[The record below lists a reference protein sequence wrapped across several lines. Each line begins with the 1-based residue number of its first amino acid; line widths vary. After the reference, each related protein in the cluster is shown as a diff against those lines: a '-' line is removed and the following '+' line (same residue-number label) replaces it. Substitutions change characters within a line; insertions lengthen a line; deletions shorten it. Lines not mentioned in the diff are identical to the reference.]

1 MRELSLSVQV
11 RIDIFSLFSKLI
23 FLMFT
28 AKRWLELEAN
38 EMRHNFVYMVEE
50 GFDLNKIERYYMNII
65 HGRTTY
71 ARPACCY
78 C

>member
-1 MRELSLSVQV
+1 
-11 RIDIFSLFSKLI
+11 
-23 FLMFT
+23 MFT

-38 EMRHNFVYMVEE
+38 EMLHNFVYMVEE
-50 GFDLNKIERYYMNII
+50 GFDLNKVGRYYMNII
-65 HGRTTY
+65 HEMTTY